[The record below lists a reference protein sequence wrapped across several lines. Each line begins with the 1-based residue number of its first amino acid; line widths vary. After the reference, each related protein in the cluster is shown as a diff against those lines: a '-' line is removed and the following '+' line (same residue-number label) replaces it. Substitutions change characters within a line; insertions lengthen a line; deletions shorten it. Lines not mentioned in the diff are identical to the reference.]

1 MKPVMI
7 GLLLG
12 VVGSWCLTRLMQSLL
27 FGLSARD
34 PLTLGA
40 SLSMLAAIG
49 LLAGWG
55 PARRAARVD
64 PMVALRGEETHPAR
78 SRRWP
83 A

>member
-1 MKPVMI
+1 MKPVML

-12 VVGSWCLTRLMQSLL
+12 VVGSLCLARLMQSLL

-40 SLSMLAAIG
+40 SLLMLAAIG
-49 LLAGWG
+49 LLACWG

-64 PMVALRGEETHPAR
+64 PMAAIR
-78 SRRWP
+78 SN
-83 A
+83 